1 MGLGSCGVSMLEV
14 MKHATQGIIVRRW
27 VLCLSKGSTAQW
39 WLLVAWFKVNGRV
52 AFLCCVNRKHGIQ
65 KRV

>member
-14 MKHATQGIIVRRW
+14 MKHAIHGVIARRW

-39 WLLVAWFKVNGRV
+39 WLLVACFKVNGKGGMIV
-52 AFLCCVNRKHGIQ
+52 LCD
-65 KRV
+65 